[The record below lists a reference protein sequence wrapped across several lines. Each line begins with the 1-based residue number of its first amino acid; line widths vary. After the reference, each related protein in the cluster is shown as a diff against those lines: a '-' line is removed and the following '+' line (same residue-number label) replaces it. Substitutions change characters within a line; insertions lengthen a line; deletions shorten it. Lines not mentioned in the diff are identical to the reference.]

1 MSAEP
6 SFGFTPAKSPYGAT
20 DPSMQIKAAFATS
33 KLTHT
38 AKQIRETSHLELVE
52 PSMNK

>member
-6 SFGFTPAKSPYGAT
+6 SFGFTPVKSPYGAAE
-20 DPSMQIKAAFATS
+20 PSMQLKAAFGSS